1 MSHEKDLR
9 SIFSQVAA
17 GTLTRRD
24 ALRKAAVLGAA
35 ASAAG
40 AFSASAQDATPDAS
54 PATDVASSYEP
65 QGPQVDRL
73 VLWTR
78 SSPDSSPN
86 EYNALVASTGRYTEL
101 VGTPVELV
109 TVPDADFRTRLS
121 LAAPEGDGPDA
132 FGPVAHD
139 WIGEVALQGIA
150 MPWSEDEIHGF
161 DDIAE
166 SVVSSVMYEGEIY
179 GYPVFSESL
188 ALFYNRDII
197 DEPPTTWEDLV
208 EKANAATEG
217 DQYGFAF
224 QVVEQY
230 YQGAF
235 FHAFGSYIFR
245 ETDGALDYND
255 IGLNNEG
262 GVEAAKFLRDM
273 FNNQEPP
280 MPEDIIDQANAG
292 SFLDGFEES
301 GLLGMRING
310 PWREPALRDAGIDF
324 GVAPLPTAP
333 NGEPLQPFSG
343 IQVFEVNAYG
353 EQTEA
358 AKDLVNFLGS
368 NEGVSLMIEG
378 FNKPPVR
385 GELRDFA
392 TELNPNLGIYM
403 EQVENAVPMPNIPQ
417 MAQVWGPWGDAMV
430 GIIVN
435 NVSDEDVQALLDTAV
450 EQIRANI
457 EQNQ

>member
-9 SIFSQVAA
+9 PIFSQVAA

-65 QGPQVDRL
+65 QGPQVEEL

-78 SSPDSSPN
+78 SSPDTLAP
-86 EYNALVASTGRYTEL
+86 EWNALVAATQRYTEL

-121 LAAPEGDGPDA
+121 LAAPEGDGPDVL
-132 FGPVAHD
+132 GLIAHD
-139 WIGEVALQGIA
+139 WIGELALQGILL
-150 MPWSEDEIHGF
+150 PLSEDQFHGRE
-161 DDIAE
+161 DIPD
-166 SVVSSVMYEGEIY
+166 SVLSALQYEGETY
-179 GYPVFSESL
+179 AYPLFAESL
-188 ALFYNRDII
+188 VLFYNKDII
-197 DEPPTTWEDLV
+197 PEPPTTWDELV
-208 EKANAATEG
+208 QMATEATAG
-217 DQYGFAF
+217 DQWGFAF
-224 QVVEQY
+224 EILGPY

-235 FHAFGSYIFR
+235 FHAFGSYVFKDN
-245 ETDGALDYND
+245 EGTLDLND

-273 FNNQEPP
+273 FNQQTPP
-280 MPEDIIDQANAG
+280 MPEDLLDQVNAG
-292 SFLDGFEES
+292 GFLDGVEEA
-301 GLLGMRING
+301 GLLGMRISG
-310 PWREPALRDAGIDF
+310 PWRIPALTEAGINY

-343 IQVFEVNAYG
+343 VQVFGANAYG
-353 EQTEA
+353 EQTDA
-358 AKDLVNFLGS
+358 AVDLVNFLGS
-368 NEGVSLMIEG
+368 SEGVSLLIEG
-378 FNKPPVR
+378 INRPPAR
-385 GELRDFA
+385 DSLRETAIEINPEFA
-392 TELNPNLGIYM
+392 AIM
-403 EQVENAVPMPNIPQ
+403 DQVEVAVPMPNIPQ
-417 MAQVWGPWGDAMV
+417 MAQVWTPWTDAMV
-430 GIIVN
+430 GIIQN
-435 NVSDEDVQALLDTAV
+435 NLPDEDVQALLDTAV